1 MPKENNARPPAA
13 MGWAASLTPM
23 VDQDT
28 MEIYSMRLPRGR
40 NIGVR
45 EAAHNRTGH

>member
-1 MPKENNARPPAA
+1 

-28 MEIYSMRLPRGR
+28 MDIDSMRLPRGR

-45 EAAHNRTGH
+45 EAAHKSLKVEAVKTRG